1 MFTRK
6 GGSPHYAPFP
16 RQKLIWHSL
25 LNNIYHLKSIKP
37 LWYEQFNTDEAFL
50 VYFSD
55 SHVTQNVGLPY
66 FDVLAHHNTHGRLL
80 EMKTM

>member
-16 RQKLIWHSL
+16 RQKINLALAFKSNISPKV
-25 LNNIYHLKSIKP
+25 LNHC
-37 LWYEQFNTDEAFL
+37 EQFNTDEVFL
-50 VYFSD
+50 VDFND

-66 FDVLAHHNTHGRLL
+66 FNVLAHHNTHGRLL